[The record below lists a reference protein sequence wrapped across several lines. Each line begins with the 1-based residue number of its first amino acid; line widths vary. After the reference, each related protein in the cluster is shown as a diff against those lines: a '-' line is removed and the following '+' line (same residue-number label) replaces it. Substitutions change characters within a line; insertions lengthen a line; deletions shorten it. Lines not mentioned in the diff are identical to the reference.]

1 MVKVVRARD
10 AEQLAMAR
18 QVSSS
23 EKVAEDLERA
33 RQRELRLAQIRSTTF
48 SVPGQVLLDLRAAIA
63 SPNSVDMRH
72 KILDQEI
79 ELERQRALYS
89 LKTIFD
95 SIPKDPAPVPSEG
108 SSEKPQKNEE
118 LSKEANK

>member
-63 SPNSVDMRH
+63 QCHAALRLQPDHFWAQFVLATCYLRS
-72 KILDQEI
+72 
-79 ELERQRALYS
+79 QR
-89 LKTIFD
+89 
-95 SIPKDPAPVPSEG
+95 
-108 SSEKPQKNEE
+108 
-118 LSKEANK
+118 

>member
-10 AEQLAMAR
+10 AQELAMAR
-18 QVSSS
+18 QVSS
-23 EKVAEDLERA
+23 AEDLERS

-63 SPNSVDMRH
+63 SPNSVDVRH

-89 LKTIFD
+89 LRKIIED
-95 SIPKDPAPVPSEG
+95 SIPKEIPSPSPPVEKSSTPRVERE
-108 SSEKPQKNEE
+108 SSEEN
-118 LSKEANK
+118 KES

>member
-10 AEQLAMAR
+10 ANELAMAR
-18 QVSSS
+18 QVSS

-95 SIPKDPAPVPSEG
+95 SIPKDPVPQPEG
-108 SSEKPQKNEE
+108 SSEKAPE
-118 LSKEANK
+118 KEKQGE

>member
-10 AEQLAMAR
+10 AQELAMAR
-18 QVSSS
+18 T
-23 EKVAEDLERA
+23 VASAEVLERA
-33 RQRELRLAQIRSTTF
+33 RQRELRLPQIRSTTF

-63 SPNSVDMRH
+63 SPNSVDVRH
-72 KILDQEI
+72 KILDQEM

-95 SIPKDPAPVPSEG
+95 SIPKEIPSPAPPVEK
-108 SSEKPQKNEE
+108 SSEET
-118 LSKEANK
+118 KEK

>member
-10 AEQLAMAR
+10 ANELAMAR
-18 QVSSS
+18 QVSS

-89 LKTIFD
+89 LRKIIED
-95 SIPKDPAPVPSEG
+95 SIPKEIPNPSPPVEK
-108 SSEKPQKNEE
+108 SSEET
-118 LSKEANK
+118 KESETKHDHV

>member
-23 EKVAEDLERA
+23 EKVAEDLERS

-63 SPNSVDMRH
+63 SPNSVDVRH

-89 LKTIFD
+89 LRKIIED
-95 SIPKDPAPVPSEG
+95 SIPKEIPSPSPPVEKSSTPRVERE
-108 SSEKPQKNEE
+108 SSEE
-118 LSKEANK
+118 